1 MVSDYDENGLGER
14 ISRWLWVNIGRP
26 LKFFYQRRTRGF
38 DDSETWDMSVTFSE
52 FILPRL
58 KAFRQFYDDPKNKFM
73 GVPCNITYPDGTEI
87 PELEGKIE
95 NSLNVWL
102 SYLDQMIIA
111 FDSIVNEDKVFELS
125 GEELSAQLKLMHQ
138 QREVGLKLFAQYFQ
152 NLWW

>member
-1 MVSDYDENGLGER
+1 MSLDDEDTLGEK
-14 ISRWLWVNIGRP
+14 IKHWLWVNIGRP

-58 KAFRQFYDDPKNKFM
+58 RAYREMYDDPKNKFM
-73 GVPCNITYPDGTEI
+73 GVPCSITHPDESNDSGEI
-87 PELEGKIE
+87 AKAREL
-95 NSLNVWL
+95 WL

-111 FDSIVNEDKVFELS
+111 FDSIVNEDEFWIKTSTENLK
-125 GEELSAQLKLMHQ
+125 EEMDKMYK